1 VRSDPGLEGFVQLAS
16 AFACVGVSIGAI
28 ATISAPAAAVSFS
41 VDAVSLH
48 QALRVEL
55 GGGLIHGSECSTY
68 DGFGACHDEFDRNGA
83 FSPQVPVYG
92 EGAVSVSTTVG
103 ANTVGADAWGGTTL
117 EYSSDSARWG
127 AGTFLVGRMTGSV
140 SLRDSQPDQ
149 YHTWASAS
157 TAIDDRFDITVPS
170 DQRLVFHLE
179 TGASNSRLTTEQSQL
194 FRISSLADNQVL
206 YETSGATNQDFDLSA
221 YAGLPVRFEFQASVA
236 MYGDSGFGN
245 GATNFLTYFT
255 SSGANF
261 AFRQL
266 PIPEPSTAVLLGG
279 GLVALAVLRQSA
291 NLPCARK
298 RCTKGT

>member
-83 FSPQVPVYG
+83 FSPHVPVYG

-127 AGTFLVGRMTGSV
+127 AGTFPR
-140 SLRDSQPDQ
+140 R
-149 YHTWASAS
+149 A
-157 TAIDDRFDITVPS
+157 DDRECQPARIRSRSVFTRGQAP
-170 DQRLVFHLE
+170 RLRS
-179 TGASNSRLTTEQSQL
+179 TIGSTSRC
-194 FRISSLADNQVL
+194 R
-206 YETSGATNQDFDLSA
+206 ATNVS
-221 YAGLPVRFEFQASVA
+221 S
-236 MYGDSGFGN
+236 
-245 GATNFLTYFT
+245 FT
-255 SSGANF
+255 W
-261 AFRQL
+261 R
-266 PIPEPSTAVLLGG
+266 PERAI
-279 GLVALAVLRQSA
+279 RD
-291 NLPCARK
+291 
-298 RCTKGT
+298 